1 MLASVPVTD
10 SPANEERDA
19 KAEKAQKA
27 DAKKPASPTPRTKK
41 ALVFCLIGTAAL
53 LAADLGSKAWALEEL
68 STERMSEPP
77 PVCETD
83 DHGYMRP
90 QRLNTREPF
99 VILENHMELR
109 YAENCGAAF
118 GLLRDAPSIA
128 RHAVF
133 GTAAV
138 AATIA
143 LLWMFWTGRGG
154 GAFAWSVPFIVSG
167 ALGNLADRLRLGY
180 VVDFIRVYW
189 ETDLPWVGTQ
199 WPTFNIADVTITI
212 GIILLLVDGQKQ
224 SRAEKAAEKAEKAKG
239 KNEPADGAK
248 AGA

>member
-1 MLASVPVTD
+1 MTD
-10 SPANEERDA
+10 SPAEKERDS
-19 KAEKAQKA
+19 KAEKA
-27 DAKKPASPTPRTKK
+27 DAKKPAPPTPRSRK
-41 ALVFCLIGTAAL
+41 ALILCLVGTAAL
-53 LAADLGSKAWALEEL
+53 LAADLGSKAWALETL

-77 PVCETD
+77 PVCQTD
-83 DHGYMRP
+83 ESGYMRP
-90 QRLNTREPF
+90 QRLNTREPY
-99 VILENHMELR
+99 VLVEDHVELR

-133 GTAAV
+133 GTAAI

-143 LLWMFWTGRGG
+143 LLWMFATGRGG
-154 GAFAWSVPFIVSG
+154 KAFAWSVPFIVSG
-167 ALGNLADRLRLGY
+167 AIGNLADRLRLGY

-189 ETDLPWVGTQ
+189 ETELPWVGTQ

-212 GIILLLVDGQKQ
+212 GIVLLLIDGQRQGK
-224 SRAEKAAEKAEKAKG
+224 AEKEAEKAEKKAAAED
-239 KNEPADGAK
+239 EPSGAK

>member
-1 MLASVPVTD
+1 VTD
-10 SPANEERDA
+10 SSAERERDS
-19 KAEKAQKA
+19 KAEKAGEKSA
-27 DAKKPASPTPRTKK
+27 PPTPRTKK
-41 ALVFCLIGTAAL
+41 ALILCLVGTAAL
-53 LAADLGSKAWALEEL
+53 LAADLGSKAWALETL

-77 PVCETD
+77 PVCQTD
-83 DHGYMRP
+83 ESGYMRP
-90 QRLNTREPF
+90 QRLNTREPY
-99 VILENHMELR
+99 VLIEDHMELR

-133 GTAAV
+133 GTAAI
-138 AATIA
+138 AATLA
-143 LLWMFWTGRGG
+143 LLWMFATGRGG
-154 GAFAWSVPFIVSG
+154 APFAWSVPFIVSG

-189 ETDLPWVGTQ
+189 ETELPWVGTQ

-212 GIILLLVDGQKQ
+212 GIVLLLIDGQRQGKAEKE
-224 SRAEKAAEKAEKAKG
+224 AEKAAKAAED
-239 KNEPADGAK
+239 EPSGAK

>member
-1 MLASVPVTD
+1 MTD
-10 SPANEERDA
+10 SPAKKERDA
-19 KAEKAQKA
+19 KADEAQANKA
-27 DAKKPASPTPRTKK
+27 PTPRTKK
-41 ALVFCLIGTAAL
+41 AIALCLLGTAAM
-53 LAADLGSKAWALEEL
+53 LAADLGSKAWALENL

-77 PVCETD
+77 PVCQTD
-83 DHGYMRP
+83 ESGYMRP
-90 QRLNTREPF
+90 QRLNTREPY
-99 VILENHMELR
+99 VLVEDHMELR

-133 GTAAV
+133 GTAAI
-138 AATIA
+138 AATLA
-143 LLWMFWTGRGG
+143 LLWMFATGRGG
-154 GAFAWSVPFIVSG
+154 TAFAWSVPFIVSG

-212 GIILLLVDGQKQ
+212 GIVLLLIDGQRQ
-224 SRAEKAAEKAEKAKG
+224 SRAEKEAAKASKDADAE
-239 KNEPADGAK
+239 EPAEGGAK

>member
-1 MLASVPVTD
+1 MRVTE
-10 SPANEERDA
+10 SPAEEERDS
-19 KAEKAQKA
+19 KATKAPKG
-27 DAKKPASPTPRTKK
+27 ASPTPRSKQ
-41 ALVFCLIGTAAL
+41 ALILCLVGTAVL
-53 LAADLGSKAWALEEL
+53 LAADLGSKAWALETL

-77 PVCETD
+77 PVCQTD
-83 DHGYMRP
+83 ESGYMRP
-90 QRLNTREPF
+90 QRLNTREPY
-99 VILENHMELR
+99 VIVEDHVELR

-118 GLLRDAPSIA
+118 GLLRDAPAIA

-138 AATIA
+138 AATLA
-143 LLWMFWTGRGG
+143 LLWMFATGRGG
-154 GAFAWSVPFIVSG
+154 KPFAWSVPFIVSG

-189 ETDLPWVGTQ
+189 ETELPWVGTQ

-212 GIILLLVDGQKQ
+212 GIVLLLIDGQRQGKAEKE
-224 SRAEKAAEKAEKAKG
+224 AEKAAKAAED
-239 KNEPADGAK
+239 EPSGAK